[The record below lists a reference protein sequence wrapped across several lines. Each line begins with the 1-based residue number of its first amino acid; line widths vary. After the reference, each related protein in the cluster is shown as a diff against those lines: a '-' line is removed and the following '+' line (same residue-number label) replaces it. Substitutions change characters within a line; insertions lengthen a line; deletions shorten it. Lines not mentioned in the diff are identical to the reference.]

1 MKNDALILD
10 NYLKLINLLPEEDKL
25 EIIIRLSKMLQ
36 TKRKNSRKL
45 EKKQGDSLF
54 GALDDSDSAEV
65 WIDRI
70 RSSRTFTRSI
80 EPL

>member
-10 NYLKLINLLPEEDKL
+10 NYLKLINLLPEKDKL

-36 TKRKNSRKL
+36 TKQKSALKSTQKN
-45 EKKQGDSLF
+45 EGSLF

-70 RSSRTFTRSI
+70 RSSRTFN
-80 EPL
+80 